1 MDTGYVHDIIGHIR
15 NNKDFMMWKYWL
27 TSETILMRLL
37 LKTSIIK
44 SIIMI
49 TIAWLMILNNRW
61 GFHQI
66 SRGPDVSAFCHDL
79 FQRDIPRHCQD
90 NNQQQERS
98 WGCKNVSQNNNLEQK
113 RSRGCKNS
121 SQNNVP
127 VILLVTSLLKLQMLL
142 LVTSLTGYLMWLL
155 MRTLVT

>member
-1 MDTGYVHDIIGHIR
+1 
-15 NNKDFMMWKYWL
+15 
-27 TSETILMRLL
+27 MRLL

-49 TIAWLMILNNRW
+49 TITWPMILNRW
-61 GFHQI
+61 EFRQI
-66 SRGPDVSAFCHDL
+66 SQGPDASAFCHNL
-79 FQRDIPRHCQD
+79 FQRDVPRHCQK

-98 WGCKNVSQNNNLEQK
+98 RGYKNVSENNDLQQE

-127 VILLVTSLLKLQMLL
+127 VILLLTSSLKLQRIMSSYS
-142 LVTSLTGYLMWLL
+142 VWLF
-155 MRTLVT
+155 MRTLVIKPMIMIKVM

>member
-1 MDTGYVHDIIGHIR
+1 MDTGYVHNIIGHIR
-15 NNKDFMMWKYWL
+15 NDKDSMMRKYWL

-49 TIAWLMILNNRW
+49 PITWPMILNDRW
-61 GFHQI
+61 RFRQI
-66 SRGPDVSAFCHDL
+66 SRGPDASAFCHNL
-79 FQRDIPRHCQD
+79 FQRNVPRHCQ
-90 NNQQQERS
+90 NNNKQQERS
-98 WGCKNVSQNNNLEQK
+98 WGCENVSQNNDLQQE

-127 VILLVTSLLKLQMLL
+127 VILLVTSSLKLQMLL
-142 LVTSLTGYLMWLL
+142 LVMSLTDYSMWLL